1 MLWRFSTAVACLA
14 IVFSNTVVIVGGSL
28 WAIAP
33 ALALPPPEDIPEE
46 VLRTEIITE
55 ARSPID
61 GQPMTAA
68 EYAELEAQIQ
78 TAPYPP
84 MLPQRYRDLVTLLRL
99 RQAIRSV
106 FPFLLR

>member
-1 MLWRFSTAVACLA
+1 MRAKWRLWLA
-14 IVFSNTVVIVGGSL
+14 GLVIGGTGS
-28 WAIAP
+28 AIAP
-33 ALALPPPEDIPEE
+33 AWALPPATDIPEE

-61 GQPMTAA
+61 GKLLTAK

-78 TAPYPP
+78 EDSKQPPEVAPRIR
-84 MLPQRYRDLVTLLRL
+84 QLVGLLRL
-99 RQAIRSV
+99 RRTIRSV